1 MLNHIDLMAALTA
14 DYLNVYVMRPNEDS
28 ADVVKLQG
36 YVTPGITKDVQNF
49 TYSKLLR
56 TYAEERVY
64 SEDREYF
71 LRMLSCES
79 LLKTFQDGRDRL
91 DCDYRVEENGQ
102 THYYSVRYSRIS
114 EPEEDLR
121 LVVAFKNIDSI
132 INVGEEQHKR
142 GLYNAYNAIS
152 GIFFSLHRVDVKNNT
167 YASIKTTPSI
177 DKVTIAGSDNYD
189 DNSKRIITA
198 LSSDWSVEEALR
210 FVDRSTLKER
220 MAGKNHIMM
229 EFLSYAAESCRLHFL
244 VEDKD
249 ENGELYHVIFAVEK
263 VDEEKS
269 QAIINV
275 LSRDYQNVFWIN
287 LEDGSARI
295 LKMKKPISD
304 DVNESENRRFMYG
317 EICEDY
323 IANSVHPDDR
333 KRLEDS
339 ISLES
344 LREVFRDKD
353 ELSGS
358 YRAYTNG
365 QLHHYRYS
373 YFKLANLNSVVT
385 GFRNI
390 DDLIAQHEVEEKAQR
405 EAELAHQK
413 RMEEQLAIFNT
424 LSRNFKNIY
433 MVSLEDGT
441 AKTLKLEDKYAHSHF
456 EKEIMGEAF
465 PYEIYLNEWIEA
477 TVHPDDKDSLRQRLS
492 LSHIKGVFATRDE
505 YKGNYRIVKE
515 GKTLTFQFNISLM
528 EDKKH
533 LLAGFQ
539 HIDDIISMHLAEEDI
554 RRKKEKA
561 YQDRIKEQ
569 LKIFDTLTKGF
580 KNVYLADMDKE
591 TIKILKL
598 SEGYKDLLDM
608 GEYPEMPFD
617 SVRKNWIETIVCPED
632 RDEMRKIFETENVRN
647 QLETKGELSG
657 SYRSNF
663 NGETH
668 HYQYIM
674 NRVDLPG
681 MRAVLG
687 YQNVDEI
694 VEEHIEQERR
704 ERELREA
711 RLREAQEHTEVISA
725 LSTIYSTI
733 FRADVD
739 THDYEILTSVPLMGT
754 VARTTGNFDDVKE
767 QIISA
772 FMAPEDQAPM
782 REFLDLDTL
791 PDRLEKINTITTE
804 YKDPSG
810 EWFKS
815 RFIVK
820 RRDENGVVKEI
831 LYVCRNNTDEKTKE
845 LEQQDQLAHA
855 LMAAQQANKAKSTFL
870 NSMSHDI
877 RTPMNA
883 IIGFT
888 ALAQTHMDDSSQV
901 QDYLAKI
908 STSSTHLLSLIN
920 DVLDMSRIESG
931 TVKLDERPVHIPDL
945 LHDLRTMIQGLTN
958 SKNQNL
964 YIDTQDVLHEDVIA
978 DRLRLNQVLINIVGN
993 AVKYTQPGGDIIIR
1007 LLEKPSAKQH
1017 YRTYEFSV
1025 KDTGIGMTKEFK
1037 EHIFES
1043 FSRERNSTTSG
1054 IQGTGLGMAIT
1065 KNIVDLMGGEITVE
1079 SEEGKGST
1087 FTVVLDLKLASEPVQ
1102 RDPIPALKGARVL
1115 VADDDLN
1122 TCKSVSQMLRD
1133 IEMRP
1138 DWTASGREAVIR
1150 AQEAAEIKDEYKVY
1164 IIDYL
1169 MPDMNGVETVRRI
1182 RRVISEDVPIIV
1194 LTAYD
1199 WSDFEAEAR
1208 EAGVTAFVAK
1218 PLFMSELRS
1227 VLANPSGKGEN
1238 KDKKTK
1244 NYDYSG
1250 KHVLLVEDNELNR
1263 EIATAILEDVNM
1275 KVDTAVDGAEAV
1287 EIMHKADE
1295 NEYDLIFMDIQM
1307 PKMDGYT
1314 ATREIRTLT
1323 NNRKANIPIVAMTAN
1338 AFEEDKIKSLEAG
1351 MNAHISKP
1359 ISMEAIADVLDSIFA
1374 GRA

>member
-14 DYLNVYVMRPNEDS
+14 DFLNVYVMRPEEDS
-28 ADVVKLQG
+28 ADVIKLQG
-36 YVTPGITKDVQNF
+36 YVTQGMTEDLQNF
-49 TYSKLLR
+49 SYSKLLR
-56 TYAEERVY
+56 TYAESRVY

-71 LRMLSCES
+71 LRVLSCES
-79 LLKTFQDGRDRL
+79 IIKTFQDGRDRL

-102 THYYSVRYSRIS
+102 IHYYSARYSRIS
-114 EPEEDLR
+114 KPDEDLR

-132 INVGEEQHKR
+132 INVGVEQQKR

-152 GIFFSLHRVDVKNNT
+152 GIFFSMHRVNVKDNT
-167 YASIKTTPSI
+167 YASIKSTPSI

-198 LSSDWSVEEALR
+198 LSSNWSVEDALR

-229 EFLSYAAESCRLHFL
+229 DFLSYAAESCRLHFL

-295 LKMKKPISD
+295 LKMNKPFSD
-304 DVNESENRRFMYG
+304 DVNESENRRFKYG

-323 IANSVHPDDR
+323 IANSVYPDDR
-333 KRLEDS
+333 KKLEDT
-339 ISLES
+339 ISLEN

-353 ELSGS
+353 EISGS
-358 YRAYTNG
+358 YRAYTDG

-390 DDLIAQHEVEEKAQR
+390 DDLIAQHEAEEKARR

-413 RMEEQLAIFNT
+413 
-424 LSRNFKNIY
+424 
-433 MVSLEDGT
+433 
-441 AKTLKLEDKYAHSHF
+441 
-456 EKEIMGEAF
+456 
-465 PYEIYLNEWIEA
+465 
-477 TVHPDDKDSLRQRLS
+477 
-492 LSHIKGVFATRDE
+492 
-505 YKGNYRIVKE
+505 
-515 GKTLTFQFNISLM
+515 
-528 EDKKH
+528 
-533 LLAGFQ
+533 
-539 HIDDIISMHLAEEDI
+539 
-554 RRKKEKA
+554 
-561 YQDRIKEQ
+561 
-569 LKIFDTLTKGF
+569 
-580 KNVYLADMDKE
+580 
-591 TIKILKL
+591 
-598 SEGYKDLLDM
+598 
-608 GEYPEMPFD
+608 EM
-617 SVRKNWIETIVCPED
+617 
-632 RDEMRKIFETENVRN
+632 
-647 QLETKGELSG
+647 
-657 SYRSNF
+657 
-663 NGETH
+663 
-668 HYQYIM
+668 
-674 NRVDLPG
+674 
-681 MRAVLG
+681 
-687 YQNVDEI
+687 
-694 VEEHIEQERR
+694 EEHIK
-704 ERELREA
+704 LREA

-754 VARTTGNFDDVKE
+754 VAKTTGNFDDVKE

-772 FMAPEDQAPM
+772 FMAPECQAPM

-791 PDRLEKINTITTE
+791 ADRLEKINTITTE
-804 YKDPSG
+804 YKDSHG
-810 EWFKS
+810 QWFKS

-831 LYVCRNNTDEKTKE
+831 LYVCRNNTDEKIKE
-845 LEQQDQLAHA
+845 IEQQNQLAHA

-888 ALAQTHMDDSSQV
+888 ALAQTHMDDPSQV

-931 TVKLDERPVHIPDL
+931 TVKLDERPIHIPDL

-978 DRLRLNQVLINIVGN
+978 DRLRLNQVLINIIGN

-1007 LLEKPSAKQH
+1007 LLERPSAKQH

-1087 FTVVLDLKLASEPVQ
+1087 FTVVLDMKLAAEPVL
-1102 RDPIPALKGARVL
+1102 RDPIPVLKGARVL

-1208 EAGVTAFVAK
+1208 EAGVTAFVSK

-1227 VLANPSGKGEN
+1227 VLANPSGKGDN

-1359 ISMEAIADVLDSIFA
+1359 ISMEAIADVLDPIFA

>member
-14 DYLNVYVMRPNEDS
+14 DFLNVYVMRPEEDS
-28 ADVVKLQG
+28 ADVIKLQG
-36 YVTPGITKDVQNF
+36 YVTQGMTEDLQNF
-49 TYSKLLR
+49 SYSKLLR
-56 TYAEERVY
+56 TYAESRVY

-71 LRMLSCES
+71 LRVLSCES
-79 LLKTFQDGRDRL
+79 IIKTFQDGRDRL

-102 THYYSVRYSRIS
+102 IHYYSARYSRIS
-114 EPEEDLR
+114 KPDEDLR

-132 INVGEEQHKR
+132 INVGVEQQKR

-152 GIFFSLHRVDVKNNT
+152 GIFFSMHRVNVKDNT

-198 LSSDWSVEEALR
+198 LSSNWSVEDALR

-229 EFLSYAAESCRLHFL
+229 DFLSYAAESCRLHFL

-295 LKMKKPISD
+295 LKMNKPFSD
-304 DVNESENRRFMYG
+304 DVNESENRRFKYG

-323 IANSVHPDDR
+323 IANNVYPDDR
-333 KRLEDS
+333 KKLEDT
-339 ISLES
+339 ISLEN
-344 LREVFRDKD
+344 LREIFRDKD
-353 ELSGS
+353 EISGS
-358 YRAYTNG
+358 YRAYTDG

-390 DDLIAQHEVEEKAQR
+390 DDLIAQHEAEEKAQR

-413 RMEEQLAIFNT
+413 
-424 LSRNFKNIY
+424 
-433 MVSLEDGT
+433 
-441 AKTLKLEDKYAHSHF
+441 
-456 EKEIMGEAF
+456 
-465 PYEIYLNEWIEA
+465 
-477 TVHPDDKDSLRQRLS
+477 
-492 LSHIKGVFATRDE
+492 
-505 YKGNYRIVKE
+505 
-515 GKTLTFQFNISLM
+515 
-528 EDKKH
+528 
-533 LLAGFQ
+533 
-539 HIDDIISMHLAEEDI
+539 
-554 RRKKEKA
+554 
-561 YQDRIKEQ
+561 
-569 LKIFDTLTKGF
+569 
-580 KNVYLADMDKE
+580 
-591 TIKILKL
+591 
-598 SEGYKDLLDM
+598 
-608 GEYPEMPFD
+608 EM
-617 SVRKNWIETIVCPED
+617 
-632 RDEMRKIFETENVRN
+632 
-647 QLETKGELSG
+647 
-657 SYRSNF
+657 
-663 NGETH
+663 
-668 HYQYIM
+668 
-674 NRVDLPG
+674 
-681 MRAVLG
+681 
-687 YQNVDEI
+687 
-694 VEEHIEQERR
+694 EEHIK
-704 ERELREA
+704 LREA

-754 VARTTGNFDDVKE
+754 VAKTTGNFDDVKE

-772 FMAPEDQAPM
+772 FMAPECQAPM

-791 PDRLEKINTITTE
+791 ADRLEKINTVTTE
-804 YKDPSG
+804 YKDSHG
-810 EWFKS
+810 QWFKS

-831 LYVCRNNTDEKTKE
+831 LYVCRNNTDEKIKE
-845 LEQQDQLAHA
+845 IEQQNQLAHA

-888 ALAQTHMDDSSQV
+888 ALAQTHMDDPSQV

-931 TVKLDERPVHIPDL
+931 TVKLDERPIHIPDL

-978 DRLRLNQVLINIVGN
+978 DRLRLNQVLINIIGN

-1087 FTVVLDLKLASEPVQ
+1087 FTVVLDMKLAAEPVL

-1208 EAGVTAFVAK
+1208 EAGVTAFVSK

-1227 VLANPSGKGEN
+1227 VLANPSGKGDN

-1359 ISMEAIADVLDSIFA
+1359 ISMEAIADVLDPIFA

>member
-14 DYLNVYVMRPNEDS
+14 DYLNVYVMRPEEDS
-28 ADVVKLQG
+28 ADVIKLQG
-36 YVTPGITKDVQNF
+36 YVTQGMTEDLQNF
-49 TYSKLLR
+49 SYSKLLR
-56 TYAEERVY
+56 TYAESRVY

-71 LRMLSCES
+71 LRVLSCES
-79 LLKTFQDGRDRL
+79 IIKTFQDGRDRL

-102 THYYSVRYSRIS
+102 IHYYSARYSRIS
-114 EPEEDLR
+114 KPDEDLR

-132 INVGEEQHKR
+132 INVGVEQQKR

-152 GIFFSLHRVDVKNNT
+152 GIFFSMHRVNVKDNT

-198 LSSDWSVEEALR
+198 LSSNWSVEDALR

-229 EFLSYAAESCRLHFL
+229 DFLSYAAESCRLHFL

-295 LKMKKPISD
+295 LKMNKPISD
-304 DVNESENRRFMYG
+304 DMNESENRRFKYG
-317 EICEDY
+317 EVFEDY
-323 IANSVHPDDR
+323 IANNVYPDDR
-333 KRLEDS
+333 KKLEDT
-339 ISLES
+339 ISLEN

-353 ELSGS
+353 EISGS
-358 YRAYTNG
+358 YRAYTDG

-390 DDLIAQHEVEEKAQR
+390 DDLIAQHEAEEKARR

-413 RMEEQLAIFNT
+413 
-424 LSRNFKNIY
+424 
-433 MVSLEDGT
+433 
-441 AKTLKLEDKYAHSHF
+441 
-456 EKEIMGEAF
+456 
-465 PYEIYLNEWIEA
+465 
-477 TVHPDDKDSLRQRLS
+477 
-492 LSHIKGVFATRDE
+492 
-505 YKGNYRIVKE
+505 
-515 GKTLTFQFNISLM
+515 
-528 EDKKH
+528 
-533 LLAGFQ
+533 
-539 HIDDIISMHLAEEDI
+539 
-554 RRKKEKA
+554 
-561 YQDRIKEQ
+561 
-569 LKIFDTLTKGF
+569 
-580 KNVYLADMDKE
+580 
-591 TIKILKL
+591 
-598 SEGYKDLLDM
+598 
-608 GEYPEMPFD
+608 EM
-617 SVRKNWIETIVCPED
+617 
-632 RDEMRKIFETENVRN
+632 
-647 QLETKGELSG
+647 
-657 SYRSNF
+657 
-663 NGETH
+663 
-668 HYQYIM
+668 
-674 NRVDLPG
+674 
-681 MRAVLG
+681 
-687 YQNVDEI
+687 
-694 VEEHIEQERR
+694 EEHIK
-704 ERELREA
+704 LREA

-754 VARTTGNFDDVKE
+754 VAKTTGNFDDVKE

-772 FMAPEDQAPM
+772 FMAPECQAPM

-791 PDRLEKINTITTE
+791 ADRLEKINTITTE
-804 YKDPSG
+804 YKDSHG
-810 EWFKS
+810 QWFKS

-831 LYVCRNNTDEKTKE
+831 LYVCRNNTDEKIKE
-845 LEQQDQLAHA
+845 IEQQNQLAHA

-888 ALAQTHMDDSSQV
+888 ALAQTHMDDPSQV

-931 TVKLDERPVHIPDL
+931 TVKLDERPIHIPDL

-978 DRLRLNQVLINIVGN
+978 DRLRLNQVLINIIGN

-1087 FTVVLDLKLASEPVQ
+1087 FTVVLDMKLAAEPVL

-1208 EAGVTAFVAK
+1208 EAGVTAFVSK

-1227 VLANPSGKGEN
+1227 VLANPSGKGDN

-1359 ISMEAIADVLDSIFA
+1359 ISMEAIADVLDPIFA

>member
-14 DYLNVYVMRPNEDS
+14 DFLNVYVMRPEEDS
-28 ADVVKLQG
+28 ADVIKLQG
-36 YVTPGITKDVQNF
+36 YVTQGMTEDLQNF
-49 TYSKLLR
+49 SYSKLLR
-56 TYAEERVY
+56 TYAESRVY

-71 LRMLSCES
+71 LRVLSCES
-79 LLKTFQDGRDRL
+79 IIKTFQDGRDRL

-102 THYYSVRYSRIS
+102 IHYYSARYSRIS
-114 EPEEDLR
+114 KPDEDLR

-132 INVGEEQHKR
+132 INVGVEQQKR

-152 GIFFSLHRVDVKNNT
+152 GIFFSMHRVNVKDNT
-167 YASIKTTPSI
+167 YASIKSTPSI

-198 LSSDWSVEEALR
+198 LSSNWSVEDALR

-229 EFLSYAAESCRLHFL
+229 DFLSYAAESCRLHFL

-295 LKMKKPISD
+295 LKMNKPFSD
-304 DVNESENRRFMYG
+304 DVNESENRRFKYG

-323 IANSVHPDDR
+323 IANSVYPDDR
-333 KRLEDS
+333 KKLEDT
-339 ISLES
+339 ISLEN

-353 ELSGS
+353 EISGS
-358 YRAYTNG
+358 YRAYTDG

-390 DDLIAQHEVEEKAQR
+390 DDLIAQHEAEEKARR

-413 RMEEQLAIFNT
+413 
-424 LSRNFKNIY
+424 
-433 MVSLEDGT
+433 
-441 AKTLKLEDKYAHSHF
+441 
-456 EKEIMGEAF
+456 
-465 PYEIYLNEWIEA
+465 
-477 TVHPDDKDSLRQRLS
+477 
-492 LSHIKGVFATRDE
+492 
-505 YKGNYRIVKE
+505 
-515 GKTLTFQFNISLM
+515 
-528 EDKKH
+528 
-533 LLAGFQ
+533 
-539 HIDDIISMHLAEEDI
+539 
-554 RRKKEKA
+554 
-561 YQDRIKEQ
+561 
-569 LKIFDTLTKGF
+569 
-580 KNVYLADMDKE
+580 
-591 TIKILKL
+591 
-598 SEGYKDLLDM
+598 
-608 GEYPEMPFD
+608 EM
-617 SVRKNWIETIVCPED
+617 
-632 RDEMRKIFETENVRN
+632 
-647 QLETKGELSG
+647 
-657 SYRSNF
+657 
-663 NGETH
+663 
-668 HYQYIM
+668 
-674 NRVDLPG
+674 
-681 MRAVLG
+681 
-687 YQNVDEI
+687 
-694 VEEHIEQERR
+694 EEHIK
-704 ERELREA
+704 LREA

-754 VARTTGNFDDVKE
+754 VAKTTGNFDDVKE

-772 FMAPEDQAPM
+772 FMAPECQAPM

-791 PDRLEKINTITTE
+791 ADRLEKINTITTE
-804 YKDPSG
+804 YKDSHG
-810 EWFKS
+810 QWFKS

-831 LYVCRNNTDEKTKE
+831 LYVCRNNTDEKIKE
-845 LEQQDQLAHA
+845 IEQQNQLAHA

-888 ALAQTHMDDSSQV
+888 ALAQTHMDDPSQV

-931 TVKLDERPVHIPDL
+931 TVKLDERPIHIPDL

-978 DRLRLNQVLINIVGN
+978 DRLRLNQVLINIIGN

-1087 FTVVLDLKLASEPVQ
+1087 FTVVLDMKLAAEPVL
-1102 RDPIPALKGARVL
+1102 RDPIPVLKGARVL

-1208 EAGVTAFVAK
+1208 EAGVTAFVSK

-1227 VLANPSGKGEN
+1227 VLANPSGKGDN

-1359 ISMEAIADVLDSIFA
+1359 ISMEAIADVLDPIFA

>member
-14 DYLNVYVMRPNEDS
+14 DFLNVYVMRPEEDS
-28 ADVVKLQG
+28 ADVIKLQG
-36 YVTPGITKDVQNF
+36 YVTQGMTEDLQNF
-49 TYSKLLR
+49 SYSKLLR
-56 TYAEERVY
+56 TYAESRVY

-71 LRMLSCES
+71 LRVLSCES
-79 LLKTFQDGRDRL
+79 IIKTFQDGRDRL

-102 THYYSVRYSRIS
+102 IHYYSARYSRIS
-114 EPEEDLR
+114 KPDEDLR

-132 INVGEEQHKR
+132 INVGVEQQKR

-152 GIFFSLHRVDVKNNT
+152 GIFFSMHRVNVKDNT

-198 LSSDWSVEEALR
+198 LSSNWSVEDALR

-229 EFLSYAAESCRLHFL
+229 DFLSYAAESCRLHFL

-295 LKMKKPISD
+295 LKMNKPISD
-304 DVNESENRRFMYG
+304 DMNESENRRFKYG

-323 IANSVHPDDR
+323 IANSVYPDDR
-333 KRLEDS
+333 KKLEDT
-339 ISLES
+339 ISLEN
-344 LREVFRDKD
+344 LREIFRDKD
-353 ELSGS
+353 EISGS
-358 YRAYTNG
+358 YRAYTDG

-390 DDLIAQHEVEEKAQR
+390 DDLIAQHEAEEKARR

-413 RMEEQLAIFNT
+413 
-424 LSRNFKNIY
+424 
-433 MVSLEDGT
+433 
-441 AKTLKLEDKYAHSHF
+441 
-456 EKEIMGEAF
+456 
-465 PYEIYLNEWIEA
+465 
-477 TVHPDDKDSLRQRLS
+477 
-492 LSHIKGVFATRDE
+492 
-505 YKGNYRIVKE
+505 
-515 GKTLTFQFNISLM
+515 
-528 EDKKH
+528 
-533 LLAGFQ
+533 
-539 HIDDIISMHLAEEDI
+539 
-554 RRKKEKA
+554 
-561 YQDRIKEQ
+561 
-569 LKIFDTLTKGF
+569 
-580 KNVYLADMDKE
+580 
-591 TIKILKL
+591 
-598 SEGYKDLLDM
+598 
-608 GEYPEMPFD
+608 EM
-617 SVRKNWIETIVCPED
+617 
-632 RDEMRKIFETENVRN
+632 
-647 QLETKGELSG
+647 
-657 SYRSNF
+657 
-663 NGETH
+663 
-668 HYQYIM
+668 
-674 NRVDLPG
+674 
-681 MRAVLG
+681 
-687 YQNVDEI
+687 
-694 VEEHIEQERR
+694 EEHIK
-704 ERELREA
+704 LREA

-772 FMAPEDQAPM
+772 FMAPECQAPM

-791 PDRLEKINTITTE
+791 ADRLEKINTVTTE
-804 YKDPSG
+804 YKDSQG
-810 EWFKS
+810 QWFKS

-831 LYVCRNNTDEKTKE
+831 LYVCRNNTDEKIKE
-845 LEQQDQLAHA
+845 IEQQNQLAHA

-888 ALAQTHMDDSSQV
+888 ALAQTHMDDPSQV

-931 TVKLDERPVHIPDL
+931 TVKLDERPIHIPDL

-978 DRLRLNQVLINIVGN
+978 DRLRLNQVLINIIGN

-1087 FTVVLDLKLASEPVQ
+1087 FTVVLDMKLAAEPVL

-1208 EAGVTAFVAK
+1208 EAGVTAFVSK

-1227 VLANPSGKGEN
+1227 VLANPSGKGDN

-1359 ISMEAIADVLDSIFA
+1359 ISMEAIADVLDPIFA

>member
-14 DYLNVYVMRPNEDS
+14 DYLNVYVMRPEEDS
-28 ADVVKLQG
+28 ADVIKLQG
-36 YVTPGITKDVQNF
+36 YVTQGMTEDLQNF
-49 TYSKLLR
+49 SYSKLLR
-56 TYAEERVY
+56 TYAESRVY

-71 LRMLSCES
+71 LRVLSCES
-79 LLKTFQDGRDRL
+79 IIKTFQDGRDRL

-102 THYYSVRYSRIS
+102 IHYYSARYSRIS
-114 EPEEDLR
+114 KPDEDLR

-132 INVGEEQHKR
+132 INVGVEQQKR

-152 GIFFSLHRVDVKNNT
+152 GIFFSMHRVNVKDNT

-198 LSSDWSVEEALR
+198 LSSNWSVEDALR

-229 EFLSYAAESCRLHFL
+229 DFLSYAAESCRLHFL

-295 LKMKKPISD
+295 LKMNKPISD
-304 DVNESENRRFMYG
+304 DMNESENRRFKYG
-317 EICEDY
+317 ETCEDY
-323 IANSVHPDDR
+323 IANNVYPDDR
-333 KRLEDS
+333 KKLEDT
-339 ISLES
+339 ISLEN
-344 LREVFRDKD
+344 LREIFRDKD
-353 ELSGS
+353 EISGS
-358 YRAYTNG
+358 YRAYTDG

-390 DDLIAQHEVEEKAQR
+390 DDLIAQHEAEEKARR

-413 RMEEQLAIFNT
+413 
-424 LSRNFKNIY
+424 
-433 MVSLEDGT
+433 
-441 AKTLKLEDKYAHSHF
+441 
-456 EKEIMGEAF
+456 
-465 PYEIYLNEWIEA
+465 
-477 TVHPDDKDSLRQRLS
+477 
-492 LSHIKGVFATRDE
+492 
-505 YKGNYRIVKE
+505 
-515 GKTLTFQFNISLM
+515 
-528 EDKKH
+528 
-533 LLAGFQ
+533 
-539 HIDDIISMHLAEEDI
+539 
-554 RRKKEKA
+554 
-561 YQDRIKEQ
+561 
-569 LKIFDTLTKGF
+569 
-580 KNVYLADMDKE
+580 
-591 TIKILKL
+591 
-598 SEGYKDLLDM
+598 
-608 GEYPEMPFD
+608 EM
-617 SVRKNWIETIVCPED
+617 
-632 RDEMRKIFETENVRN
+632 
-647 QLETKGELSG
+647 
-657 SYRSNF
+657 
-663 NGETH
+663 
-668 HYQYIM
+668 
-674 NRVDLPG
+674 
-681 MRAVLG
+681 
-687 YQNVDEI
+687 
-694 VEEHIEQERR
+694 EEHIK
-704 ERELREA
+704 LREA

-754 VARTTGNFDDVKE
+754 VAKTIGNFDDVKE

-772 FMAPEDQAPM
+772 FMAPESQAPM

-791 PDRLEKINTITTE
+791 ADRLEKINTVTTE
-804 YKDPSG
+804 YKDSSG

-831 LYVCRNNTDEKTKE
+831 LYVCRNNTDEKIKE
-845 LEQQDQLAHA
+845 IEQQNQLAHA

-888 ALAQTHMDDSSQV
+888 ALAQTHMDDPSQV

-931 TVKLDERPVHIPDL
+931 TVKLDERPIHIPDL

-978 DRLRLNQVLINIVGN
+978 DRLRLNQVLINIIGN

-1065 KNIVDLMGGEITVE
+1065 KNNVDLMGGEITVE

-1087 FTVVLDLKLASEPVQ
+1087 FTVVLDMKLAAEPVL

-1208 EAGVTAFVAK
+1208 EAGVTAFVSK

-1227 VLANPSGKGEN
+1227 VLANPSGKGDN

-1295 NEYDLIFMDIQM
+1295 NKYDLIFMDIQM

-1359 ISMEAIADVLDSIFA
+1359 ISMEAIADVLDPIFA
-1374 GRA
+1374 GMA

>member
-14 DYLNVYVMRPNEDS
+14 DYLNVYVMRPEEDS
-28 ADVVKLQG
+28 ADVIKLQG
-36 YVTPGITKDVQNF
+36 YVTQGMTEDLQNF
-49 TYSKLLR
+49 SYSKLLR
-56 TYAEERVY
+56 TYAESRVY

-71 LRMLSCES
+71 LRVLSCES
-79 LLKTFQDGRDRL
+79 IIKTFQDGRDRL

-102 THYYSVRYSRIS
+102 IHYYSARYSRIS
-114 EPEEDLR
+114 KPDEDLR

-132 INVGEEQHKR
+132 INVGVEQQKR

-152 GIFFSLHRVDVKNNT
+152 GIFFSMHRVNVKDNT

-198 LSSDWSVEEALR
+198 LSSNWSVEDALR

-229 EFLSYAAESCRLHFL
+229 DFLSYAAESCRLHFL

-295 LKMKKPISD
+295 LKMNKPFSD
-304 DVNESENRRFMYG
+304 DVKESENRRFKYG

-333 KRLEDS
+333 KKLEDT
-339 ISLES
+339 ISLEN
-344 LREVFRDKD
+344 LREIFRDKD
-353 ELSGS
+353 EISGS
-358 YRAYTNG
+358 YRAYTDG

-390 DDLIAQHEVEEKAQR
+390 DDLIAQHEAEEKARR

-413 RMEEQLAIFNT
+413 
-424 LSRNFKNIY
+424 
-433 MVSLEDGT
+433 
-441 AKTLKLEDKYAHSHF
+441 
-456 EKEIMGEAF
+456 
-465 PYEIYLNEWIEA
+465 
-477 TVHPDDKDSLRQRLS
+477 
-492 LSHIKGVFATRDE
+492 
-505 YKGNYRIVKE
+505 
-515 GKTLTFQFNISLM
+515 
-528 EDKKH
+528 
-533 LLAGFQ
+533 
-539 HIDDIISMHLAEEDI
+539 
-554 RRKKEKA
+554 
-561 YQDRIKEQ
+561 
-569 LKIFDTLTKGF
+569 
-580 KNVYLADMDKE
+580 
-591 TIKILKL
+591 
-598 SEGYKDLLDM
+598 
-608 GEYPEMPFD
+608 EM
-617 SVRKNWIETIVCPED
+617 
-632 RDEMRKIFETENVRN
+632 
-647 QLETKGELSG
+647 
-657 SYRSNF
+657 
-663 NGETH
+663 
-668 HYQYIM
+668 
-674 NRVDLPG
+674 
-681 MRAVLG
+681 
-687 YQNVDEI
+687 
-694 VEEHIEQERR
+694 EEHIK
-704 ERELREA
+704 LREA

-754 VARTTGNFDDVKE
+754 VAKTTGNFDDVKE

-772 FMAPEDQAPM
+772 FMAPESQAPM

-791 PDRLEKINTITTE
+791 ADRLEKINTVTTE
-804 YKDPSG
+804 YKDSHG
-810 EWFKS
+810 QWFKS

-831 LYVCRNNTDEKTKE
+831 LYVCRNNTDEKIKE
-845 LEQQDQLAHA
+845 IEQQNQLAHA

-888 ALAQTHMDDSSQV
+888 ALAQTHMDDPSQV

-931 TVKLDERPVHIPDL
+931 TVKLDERPIHIPDL

-978 DRLRLNQVLINIVGN
+978 DRLRLNQVLINIIGN

-1087 FTVVLDLKLASEPVQ
+1087 FTVVLDMKLAAEPVL

-1208 EAGVTAFVAK
+1208 EAGVTAFVSK

-1227 VLANPSGKGEN
+1227 VLANPSGKGDN

-1295 NEYDLIFMDIQM
+1295 NKYDLIFMDIQM

-1359 ISMEAIADVLDSIFA
+1359 ISMEAIADVLDPIFA

>member
-14 DYLNVYVMRPNEDS
+14 DFLNVYVMRPEEDS
-28 ADVVKLQG
+28 ADVIKLQG
-36 YVTPGITKDVQNF
+36 YVTQGMTEDLQNF
-49 TYSKLLR
+49 SYSKLLR
-56 TYAEERVY
+56 TYAESRVY

-71 LRMLSCES
+71 LRVLSCES
-79 LLKTFQDGRDRL
+79 IIKTFQDGRDRL

-102 THYYSVRYSRIS
+102 IHYYSARYSRIS
-114 EPEEDLR
+114 KPDEDLR

-132 INVGEEQHKR
+132 INVGVEQQKR

-152 GIFFSLHRVDVKNNT
+152 GIFFSMHRVNVKDNT

-198 LSSDWSVEEALR
+198 LSSNWSVEDALR

-229 EFLSYAAESCRLHFL
+229 DFLSYAAESCRLHFL

-295 LKMKKPISD
+295 LKMNKPISD
-304 DVNESENRRFMYG
+304 DMNESENRRFKYG
-317 EICEDY
+317 ETCEDY
-323 IANSVHPDDR
+323 IANNVYPDDR
-333 KRLEDS
+333 KKLEDT
-339 ISLES
+339 ISLEN
-344 LREVFRDKD
+344 LREIFRDKD
-353 ELSGS
+353 EISGS
-358 YRAYTNG
+358 YRAYTDG

-390 DDLIAQHEVEEKAQR
+390 DDLIAQHEAEEKARR

-413 RMEEQLAIFNT
+413 
-424 LSRNFKNIY
+424 
-433 MVSLEDGT
+433 
-441 AKTLKLEDKYAHSHF
+441 
-456 EKEIMGEAF
+456 
-465 PYEIYLNEWIEA
+465 
-477 TVHPDDKDSLRQRLS
+477 
-492 LSHIKGVFATRDE
+492 
-505 YKGNYRIVKE
+505 
-515 GKTLTFQFNISLM
+515 
-528 EDKKH
+528 
-533 LLAGFQ
+533 
-539 HIDDIISMHLAEEDI
+539 
-554 RRKKEKA
+554 
-561 YQDRIKEQ
+561 
-569 LKIFDTLTKGF
+569 
-580 KNVYLADMDKE
+580 
-591 TIKILKL
+591 
-598 SEGYKDLLDM
+598 
-608 GEYPEMPFD
+608 EM
-617 SVRKNWIETIVCPED
+617 
-632 RDEMRKIFETENVRN
+632 
-647 QLETKGELSG
+647 
-657 SYRSNF
+657 
-663 NGETH
+663 
-668 HYQYIM
+668 
-674 NRVDLPG
+674 
-681 MRAVLG
+681 
-687 YQNVDEI
+687 
-694 VEEHIEQERR
+694 EEHIK
-704 ERELREA
+704 LREA

-754 VARTTGNFDDVKE
+754 VAKTIGNFDDVKE

-772 FMAPEDQAPM
+772 FMAPESQAPM

-791 PDRLEKINTITTE
+791 ADRLEKINTVTTE
-804 YKDPSG
+804 YKDSSG

-831 LYVCRNNTDEKTKE
+831 LYVCRNNTDEKIKE
-845 LEQQDQLAHA
+845 IEQQNQLAHA

-888 ALAQTHMDDSSQV
+888 ALAQTHMDDPSQV

-931 TVKLDERPVHIPDL
+931 TVKLDERPIHIPDL

-978 DRLRLNQVLINIVGN
+978 DRLRLNQVLINIIGN

-1087 FTVVLDLKLASEPVQ
+1087 FTVVLDMKLAAEPVL

-1208 EAGVTAFVAK
+1208 EAGVTAFVSK

-1227 VLANPSGKGEN
+1227 VLANPSGKGDN

-1295 NEYDLIFMDIQM
+1295 NKYDLIFMDIQM

-1359 ISMEAIADVLDSIFA
+1359 ISMEAIADVLDPIFA
-1374 GRA
+1374 GMA

>member
-14 DYLNVYVMRPNEDS
+14 DYLNVYVMRPEEDS
-28 ADVVKLQG
+28 ADVIKLQG
-36 YVTPGITKDVQNF
+36 YVTQGMTEDLQNF
-49 TYSKLLR
+49 SYSKFLR
-56 TYAEERVY
+56 TYAESRVY

-71 LRMLSCES
+71 LRVLSCES
-79 LLKTFQDGRDRL
+79 IIKTFQDGRDRL

-102 THYYSVRYSRIS
+102 IHYYSARYSRIS
-114 EPEEDLR
+114 KPDEDLR

-132 INVGEEQHKR
+132 INVGVEQQKR

-152 GIFFSLHRVDVKNNT
+152 GIFFSMHRVNVKDNT

-198 LSSDWSVEEALR
+198 LSSNWSVEDALR

-229 EFLSYAAESCRLHFL
+229 DFLSYAAESCRLHFL

-295 LKMKKPISD
+295 LKMNKPFSD
-304 DVNESENRRFMYG
+304 DVSESENRRFKYG

-323 IANSVHPDDR
+323 IANSVYPDDR
-333 KRLEDS
+333 KKLEDT
-339 ISLES
+339 ISLEN

-353 ELSGS
+353 EISGS
-358 YRAYTNG
+358 YRAYTDG

-390 DDLIAQHEVEEKAQR
+390 DDLIAQHEAEEKARR

-413 RMEEQLAIFNT
+413 
-424 LSRNFKNIY
+424 
-433 MVSLEDGT
+433 
-441 AKTLKLEDKYAHSHF
+441 
-456 EKEIMGEAF
+456 
-465 PYEIYLNEWIEA
+465 
-477 TVHPDDKDSLRQRLS
+477 
-492 LSHIKGVFATRDE
+492 
-505 YKGNYRIVKE
+505 
-515 GKTLTFQFNISLM
+515 
-528 EDKKH
+528 
-533 LLAGFQ
+533 
-539 HIDDIISMHLAEEDI
+539 
-554 RRKKEKA
+554 
-561 YQDRIKEQ
+561 
-569 LKIFDTLTKGF
+569 
-580 KNVYLADMDKE
+580 
-591 TIKILKL
+591 
-598 SEGYKDLLDM
+598 
-608 GEYPEMPFD
+608 EM
-617 SVRKNWIETIVCPED
+617 
-632 RDEMRKIFETENVRN
+632 
-647 QLETKGELSG
+647 
-657 SYRSNF
+657 
-663 NGETH
+663 
-668 HYQYIM
+668 
-674 NRVDLPG
+674 
-681 MRAVLG
+681 
-687 YQNVDEI
+687 
-694 VEEHIEQERR
+694 EEHIK
-704 ERELREA
+704 LREA

-754 VARTTGNFDDVKE
+754 VAKTTGNFDDVKE

-772 FMAPEDQAPM
+772 FMAPECQAPM

-791 PDRLEKINTITTE
+791 ADRLEKINTITTE
-804 YKDPSG
+804 YKDSQG
-810 EWFKS
+810 QWFKS

-831 LYVCRNNTDEKTKE
+831 LYVCRNNTDEKIKE
-845 LEQQDQLAHA
+845 IEQQNQLAHA

-888 ALAQTHMDDSSQV
+888 ALAQTHMDDPSQV

-931 TVKLDERPVHIPDL
+931 TVKLDERPIHIPDL

-978 DRLRLNQVLINIVGN
+978 DRLRLNQVLINIIGN

-1007 LLEKPSAKQH
+1007 LLERPSAKQH

-1087 FTVVLDLKLASEPVQ
+1087 FTVVLDMKLAAEPVL

-1208 EAGVTAFVAK
+1208 EAGVTAFVSK

-1227 VLANPSGKGEN
+1227 VLANPSGKGDN
-1238 KDKKTK
+1238 KDKKAK

-1359 ISMEAIADVLDSIFA
+1359 ISMEAIADVLDPIFA

>member
-14 DYLNVYVMRPNEDS
+14 DYLNVYVMRPEEDS
-28 ADVVKLQG
+28 ADVIKLQG
-36 YVTPGITKDVQNF
+36 YVTQGMTEDLQNF
-49 TYSKLLR
+49 SYSKLLR
-56 TYAEERVY
+56 TYAESRVY

-71 LRMLSCES
+71 LRVLSCES
-79 LLKTFQDGRDRL
+79 IIKTFQDGRDRL

-102 THYYSVRYSRIS
+102 IHYYSARYSRIS
-114 EPEEDLR
+114 KPDEDLR

-132 INVGEEQHKR
+132 INVGVEQQKR

-152 GIFFSLHRVDVKNNT
+152 GIFFSMHRVNVKDNT

-198 LSSDWSVEEALR
+198 LSSNWSVEDALR

-229 EFLSYAAESCRLHFL
+229 DFLSYAAESCRLHFL

-295 LKMKKPISD
+295 LKMNKPISD
-304 DVNESENRRFMYG
+304 DMNESENRRFKYG
-317 EICEDY
+317 ETCEDY
-323 IANSVHPDDR
+323 IANNVYPDDR
-333 KRLEDS
+333 KKLEDT
-339 ISLES
+339 ISLEN
-344 LREVFRDKD
+344 LREIFRDKD
-353 ELSGS
+353 EISGS
-358 YRAYTNG
+358 YRAYTDG

-390 DDLIAQHEVEEKAQR
+390 DDLIAQHEAEEKARR

-413 RMEEQLAIFNT
+413 
-424 LSRNFKNIY
+424 
-433 MVSLEDGT
+433 
-441 AKTLKLEDKYAHSHF
+441 
-456 EKEIMGEAF
+456 
-465 PYEIYLNEWIEA
+465 
-477 TVHPDDKDSLRQRLS
+477 
-492 LSHIKGVFATRDE
+492 
-505 YKGNYRIVKE
+505 
-515 GKTLTFQFNISLM
+515 
-528 EDKKH
+528 
-533 LLAGFQ
+533 
-539 HIDDIISMHLAEEDI
+539 
-554 RRKKEKA
+554 
-561 YQDRIKEQ
+561 
-569 LKIFDTLTKGF
+569 
-580 KNVYLADMDKE
+580 
-591 TIKILKL
+591 
-598 SEGYKDLLDM
+598 
-608 GEYPEMPFD
+608 EM
-617 SVRKNWIETIVCPED
+617 
-632 RDEMRKIFETENVRN
+632 
-647 QLETKGELSG
+647 
-657 SYRSNF
+657 
-663 NGETH
+663 
-668 HYQYIM
+668 
-674 NRVDLPG
+674 
-681 MRAVLG
+681 
-687 YQNVDEI
+687 
-694 VEEHIEQERR
+694 EEHIK
-704 ERELREA
+704 LREA

-754 VARTTGNFDDVKE
+754 VAKTIGNFDDVKE

-772 FMAPEDQAPM
+772 FMAPESQAPM

-791 PDRLEKINTITTE
+791 ADRLEKINTVTTE
-804 YKDPSG
+804 YKDSSG

-831 LYVCRNNTDEKTKE
+831 LYVCRNNTDEKIKE
-845 LEQQDQLAHA
+845 IEQQNQLAHA

-888 ALAQTHMDDSSQV
+888 ALAQTHMDDPSQV

-931 TVKLDERPVHIPDL
+931 TVKLDERPIHIPDL

-978 DRLRLNQVLINIVGN
+978 DRLRLNQVLINIIGN

-1087 FTVVLDLKLASEPVQ
+1087 FTVVLDMKLAAEPVL

-1208 EAGVTAFVAK
+1208 EAGVTAFVSK

-1227 VLANPSGKGEN
+1227 VLANPSGKGDN

-1295 NEYDLIFMDIQM
+1295 NKYDLIFMDIQM

-1359 ISMEAIADVLDSIFA
+1359 ISMEAIADVLDPIFA
-1374 GRA
+1374 GMA

>member
-14 DYLNVYVMRPNEDS
+14 DFLNVYVMRPEEDS
-28 ADVVKLQG
+28 ADVIKLQG
-36 YVTPGITKDVQNF
+36 YVTQGMTEDLQNF
-49 TYSKLLR
+49 SYSKLLR
-56 TYAEERVY
+56 TYAESRVY

-71 LRMLSCES
+71 LRVLSCES
-79 LLKTFQDGRDRL
+79 IIKTFQDGRDRL

-102 THYYSVRYSRIS
+102 IHYYSARYSRIS
-114 EPEEDLR
+114 KPDEDLR

-132 INVGEEQHKR
+132 INVGVEQQKR

-152 GIFFSLHRVDVKNNT
+152 GIFFSMHRVNVKDNT

-198 LSSDWSVEEALR
+198 LSSNWSVEDALR

-229 EFLSYAAESCRLHFL
+229 DFLSYAAESCRLHFL

-295 LKMKKPISD
+295 LKMNKPFSD
-304 DVNESENRRFMYG
+304 DVNESENRRFKYG

-323 IANSVHPDDR
+323 IANNVYPDDR
-333 KRLEDS
+333 KKLEDT
-339 ISLES
+339 ISLEN
-344 LREVFRDKD
+344 LREIFRDKD
-353 ELSGS
+353 EISGS
-358 YRAYTNG
+358 YRAYTDG

-390 DDLIAQHEVEEKAQR
+390 DDLIAQHEAEEKAQR

-413 RMEEQLAIFNT
+413 
-424 LSRNFKNIY
+424 
-433 MVSLEDGT
+433 
-441 AKTLKLEDKYAHSHF
+441 
-456 EKEIMGEAF
+456 
-465 PYEIYLNEWIEA
+465 
-477 TVHPDDKDSLRQRLS
+477 
-492 LSHIKGVFATRDE
+492 
-505 YKGNYRIVKE
+505 
-515 GKTLTFQFNISLM
+515 
-528 EDKKH
+528 
-533 LLAGFQ
+533 
-539 HIDDIISMHLAEEDI
+539 
-554 RRKKEKA
+554 
-561 YQDRIKEQ
+561 
-569 LKIFDTLTKGF
+569 
-580 KNVYLADMDKE
+580 
-591 TIKILKL
+591 
-598 SEGYKDLLDM
+598 
-608 GEYPEMPFD
+608 EM
-617 SVRKNWIETIVCPED
+617 
-632 RDEMRKIFETENVRN
+632 
-647 QLETKGELSG
+647 
-657 SYRSNF
+657 
-663 NGETH
+663 
-668 HYQYIM
+668 
-674 NRVDLPG
+674 
-681 MRAVLG
+681 
-687 YQNVDEI
+687 
-694 VEEHIEQERR
+694 EEHIK
-704 ERELREA
+704 LREA

-754 VARTTGNFDDVKE
+754 VAKTTGNFDDVKE

-772 FMAPEDQAPM
+772 FMVPECQAPM

-791 PDRLEKINTITTE
+791 ADRLEKINTVTTE
-804 YKDPSG
+804 YKDSHG
-810 EWFKS
+810 QWFKS

-831 LYVCRNNTDEKTKE
+831 LYVCRNNTDEKIKE
-845 LEQQDQLAHA
+845 IEQQNQLAHA

-888 ALAQTHMDDSSQV
+888 ALAQTHMDDPSQV

-931 TVKLDERPVHIPDL
+931 TVKLDERPIHIPDL

-978 DRLRLNQVLINIVGN
+978 DRLRLNQVLINIIGN

-1087 FTVVLDLKLASEPVQ
+1087 FTVVLDMKLAAEPVL

-1208 EAGVTAFVAK
+1208 EAGVTAFVSK

-1227 VLANPSGKGEN
+1227 VLANPSGKGDN

-1359 ISMEAIADVLDSIFA
+1359 ISMEAIADVLDPIFA